1 MYVILFREKKKT
13 GLADAAKRHDKKLC
27 IYTIYTLRFSPT
39 FIIREKNKI

>member
-27 IYTIYTLRFSPT
+27 IYTLRFSPT